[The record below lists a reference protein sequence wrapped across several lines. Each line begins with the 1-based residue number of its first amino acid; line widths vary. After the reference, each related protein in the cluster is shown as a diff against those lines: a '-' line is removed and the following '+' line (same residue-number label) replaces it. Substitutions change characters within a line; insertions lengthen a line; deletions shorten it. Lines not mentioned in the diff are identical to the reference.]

1 MIRLKLKAYQAFCNH
16 FSEEEAAIIIEY
28 IDSMKCIPED
38 RIGNI
43 FTPTKDLVDSRTE
56 LEVEVI
62 SFRTEM
68 SDFCS
73 DIKIEIEGL
82 RTEMYKGF
90 NKQLRWMVGTMIAT
104 ASLAI
109 AIIKLL

>member
-1 MIRLKLKAYQAFCNH
+1 MIRLKLRAYQVLCNH
-16 FSEEEAAIIIEY
+16 FSNEEAVTIIEY
-28 IDSMKCIPED
+28 IDSLKDISED
-38 RIGNI
+38 RIGNV

-73 DIKIEIEGL
+73 DIKIEIDGL
-82 RTEMYKGF
+82 RTEMYRGF
-90 NKQLRWMVGTMIAT
+90 NKQLRWLVGVMIAT

>member
-1 MIRLKLKAYQAFCNH
+1 MIRLKLKAYQALCNH
-16 FSEEEAAIIIEY
+16 FSNEEAETIIEY
-28 IDSMKCIPED
+28 IDSMKGITDD
-38 RIGNI
+38 RIGNVL
-43 FTPTKDLVDSRTE
+43 TPTKDLVDSRTE
-56 LEVEVI
+56 LKVEVI

-73 DIKIEIEGL
+73 EIKIEMEGL
-82 RTEMYKGF
+82 RTEMFRGF
-90 NKQLRWMVGTMIAT
+90 NKQLKWMVGVMIAT